1 MTWIETIP
9 DDGADGPLRRIY
21 VEAKKRSGFVAEI
34 LRVSSLNA
42 PALEGYLALYR
53 TVMFGDSPLPRSQ
66 REMIATTVARATGC
80 HY

>member
-9 DDGADGPLRRIY
+9 DDGAEGRLAGIY
-21 VEAKKRSGFVAEI
+21 AAAKRHSGFVAEI

-42 PALEGYLALYR
+42 PALQAYLSLYR
-53 TVMFGDSPLPRSQ
+53 TVMFGESPLSRSQ
-66 REMIATTVARATGC
+66 REMIATVVARATGC